1 MQRTTGG
8 NGNGKA
14 PTLVVVQLNGGN
26 DFMNTVIPY
35 GDGLYY
41 DARRTFGMP
50 EDKVLHINDYV
61 GFTPHA
67 APLKQLYDRGRV
79 AVIQGVGYE
88 NSSRSHFRSMDI
100 WHTCE
105 PNTVATEG
113 WLGKVVRAL
122 DPGKSNPVTAVSIGR
137 GLPRALSA
145 REVPVTSV
153 ADLDSYGLMSGF
165 SAADQRNEALD
176 LFKRIY
182 SPAVGTA
189 AVTDYLARTGLDV
202 IRGAEMLK
210 QAPALYKSSVEYA
223 DNPIAKSLRDLAR
236 IHLAGLGTR
245 ILYAQHGGYDTHA
258 NEAPTHPKLM
268 TDLSR
273 AIADFFQD
281 LEDHGAA
288 DDVVMLVFTE
298 FGRRVQDN
306 GSGTDHGAGGGAF
319 LIGNRVKG
327 GLYSRYPSLAARD
340 LENGDLRHTYDF
352 RGLYSTVL
360 EQWLGLEASP
370 IVGGTYEQLPV
381 IAGRA

>member
-1 MQRTTGG
+1 MA
-8 NGNGKA
+8 GNGKS

-26 DFMNTVIPY
+26 DFMNTVVPY
-35 GDGLYY
+35 GNSLYY
-41 DARRTFGMP
+41 DYRKTLGIP
-50 EDKVLHINDYV
+50 EDKVLPVNGQV
-61 GFTPHA
+61 GFNPHA
-67 APLKQLYDRGRV
+67 APLKELYDKGRV
-79 AVIQGVGYE
+79 AVIQGVGYPD
-88 NSSRSHFRSMDI
+88 SSRSHFRSMDI

-122 DPGKSNPVTAVSIGR
+122 DPEKSNPLTAVSIGR

-165 SAADQRNEALD
+165 NAEQQRNDALD

-182 SPAVGTA
+182 MPAIGTG
-189 AVTDYLARTGLDV
+189 AVTDYLARTGIDI

-210 QAPALYKSSVEYA
+210 KAPAMYSSKIEYA
-223 DNPIAKSLRDLAR
+223 DNPLAKSLRDVAR

-268 TDLSR
+268 IDLSR
-273 AIADFFQD
+273 AIADFYQD
-281 LEDHGAA
+281 LEDHGAG
-288 DDVVMLVFTE
+288 DNVVVLVFTE

-327 GLYSRYPSLAARD
+327 GLYSQYPSLEPSQ

-352 RGLYSTVL
+352 RGLYTTLL
-360 EQWLGLEASP
+360 EQWMGLDAKP
-370 IVGGTYEQLPV
+370 FVGGTYEQVPV
-381 IAGRA
+381 IVRSS

>member
-1 MQRTTGG
+1 MPGTG
-8 NGNGKA
+8 NGNGKQ

-41 DARRTFGMP
+41 DARRTFGTA
-50 EDKVLHINDYV
+50 EDKVLHIDNHV

-67 APLKQLYDRGRV
+67 APLKALYDRGRV
-79 AVIQGVGYE
+79 AVIQGVGYP

-122 DPGKSNPVTAVSIGR
+122 DPDKSNPLTAVSIGR

-153 ADLDSYGLMSGF
+153 ADLDGYGLMSGF
-165 SAADQRNEALD
+165 SAVEQRNEALD

-182 SPAVGTA
+182 SPAIGTA
-189 AVTDYLARTGLDV
+189 AVADYLARTGLDV

-210 QAPALYKSSVEYA
+210 QAPAMYKSNVEYA
-223 DNPIAKSLRDLAR
+223 DNPIAKSLRDIAR
-236 IHLAGLGTR
+236 IHLAGLGAR

-268 TDLSR
+268 IDLSR

-281 LEDHGAA
+281 LEEHGAA
-288 DDVVMLVFTE
+288 DNVVMLVFTE

-319 LIGNRVKG
+319 IIGNTVKG
-327 GLYSRYPSLAARD
+327 GLYSKYPSLAATD

-352 RGLYSTVL
+352 RGLYSILL
-360 EQWLGLEASP
+360 EQWLGLDASP
-370 IVGGTYEQLPV
+370 FVGGTYEQLPV
-381 IAGRA
+381 FARHP

>member
-1 MQRTTGG
+1 MA
-8 NGNGKA
+8 GNGKQ

-26 DFMNTVIPY
+26 DFMNTLVPY
-35 GDGLYY
+35 GNSLYY
-41 DARRTFGMP
+41 DARRTLGIA
-50 EDKVLHINDYV
+50 EDKVLPVNDKV
-61 GFTPHA
+61 GFNSTT
-67 APLKQLYDRGRV
+67 APLKELYDRGRV
-79 AVIQGVGYE
+79 AVIQGVGYP
-88 NSSRSHFRSMDI
+88 NSTRSHFRSMDI

-113 WLGKVVRAL
+113 WLGKVVRVL
-122 DPGKSNPVTAVSIGR
+122 DPEKSNPLTAVSIGR

-165 SAADQRNEALD
+165 NAVEQRNDALD

-182 SPAVGTA
+182 TPAIGTA
-189 AVTDYLARTGLDV
+189 AVADYLARTGIDI

-210 QAPALYKSSVEYA
+210 KAPAMYSSKVEYA
-223 DNPIAKSLRDLAR
+223 DNPIAKSLRDIAR

-268 TDLSR
+268 VDLTR
-273 AIADFFQD
+273 AIADFYQD
-281 LEDHGAA
+281 LEDHGAG
-288 DDVVMLVFTE
+288 DNVVMLVFTE

-327 GLYSRYPSLAARD
+327 GLYSQYPSLEPGH

-352 RGLYSTVL
+352 RGLYSILL
-360 EQWLGLEASP
+360 EQWMGLDAKP
-370 IVGGTYEQLPV
+370 FVGGTYEQLPV
-381 IAGRA
+381 ISR